1 MSEYERFF
9 RRRFSRL
16 YQVAC
21 EALGDEEAAALAAQ
35 ALCLEEFRALGEREA
50 ETFGPNPARLAVA

>member
-16 YQVAC
+16 YQIAC

-35 ALCLEEFRALGEREA
+35 ALCLDEFRALGEREA
-50 ETFGPNPARLAVA
+50 RALGPDTARLAVA